1 MSEVGLRDTF
11 IPMAANPD
19 TAIPSSADKDPTSS
33 YRLHVVR
40 LASWLYLF
48 SLALIAVSTPLMH
61 DGGPDRAVIA
71 WILGTGLLAVVA
83 LRTIPWHVFRPAW
96 LLVMVV
102 VAVVHI
108 GVLVAH
114 TGRDDSPYFVLYSF
128 VIIVSDAYFQGPAL
142 LVAVMLVILGS
153 IGYDLLQRPIHFD
166 FDNIVNLPVYIAG
179 VFVTNLL
186 FRHLQERSEDTRR
199 QARYLEALYEAS
211 QLLHAESGTAELYRK
226 LLDVAR
232 RATGARYG
240 ELRTF
245 DDQDQLA
252 AFFHA
257 GLSPEEV
264 AILKTPPADVGVRG
278 TISLADPTV
287 RLDDLT
293 RDPSHRGYPA
303 GHPQMR
309 TFLGVAIRSGNRLL
323 GKLHLTE
330 KENGVPFTEEDE
342 ALVIAL
348 ARDAALAI
356 DKAKLLEKVEA
367 LATTDALTGLANR
380 RVFEQRLT
388 DELDRSNR
396 YGHSLG
402 LLMADVDDFKRV
414 NDTYGHAVGDVVL
427 QAIASILRRSV
438 REIDL
443 CVRYGGEEFAVIL
456 PHTDKEGGLP
466 VAERIRKAVTTVP
479 IVAGDDPAMTMTLS
493 IGVATYPEDGKTP
506 DQLVH
511 AADVALYRAKHLG
524 KNRVDTA
531 TARAA

>member
-1 MSEVGLRDTF
+1 MADSGLPTPAFSDGE
-11 IPMAANPD
+11 
-19 TAIPSSADKDPTSS
+19 PTST
-33 YRLHVVR
+33 YRLHVTR

-61 DGGPDRAVIA
+61 DGGPDRVVIA

-108 GVLVAH
+108 GVLVAY

-128 VIIVSDAYFQGPAL
+128 VIIVSGAYFQGPAL

-186 FRHLQERSEDTRR
+186 FRHLQERSEHTRR
-199 QARYLEALYEAS
+199 QARYLEALYDAS
-211 QLLHAESGTAELYRK
+211 QLLHAESETGDVYRK

-232 RATGARYG
+232 RATGARYAAI
-240 ELRTF
+240 RTL
-245 DDQDQLA
+245 DDEGQPA
-252 AFFHA
+252 TFFHA
-257 GLSPEEV
+257 GFSQEEV
-264 AILKTPPADVGVRG
+264 AGLKTPPADIGVLSA
-278 TISLADPTV
+278 ISLVHPTV

-293 RDPSHRGYPA
+293 RDPRHRGYPA
-303 GHPQMR
+303 GHPPMR
-309 TFLGVAIRSGNRLL
+309 TLLGVSIISGDRLF
-323 GKLHLTE
+323 GKLYLTE
-330 KENGVPFTEEDE
+330 KANGVPFTAEDE
-342 ALVIAL
+342 ALVTTL
-348 ARDAALAI
+348 VRDAALAV
-356 DKAKLLEKVEA
+356 DKATLLEKVET

-380 RVFEQRLT
+380 RVFGQRLK
-388 DELDRSNR
+388 DELDRANR

-402 LLMADVDDFKRV
+402 LLMADVDDFKKV
-414 NDTYGHAVGDVVL
+414 NDTYGHAVGDTVL
-427 QAIASILRRSV
+427 QAVASILRRSV

-443 CVRYGGEEFAVIL
+443 CVRYGGEEFAVVL
-456 PHTDKEGGLP
+456 PHTDKEGVLP
-466 VAERIRKAVTTVP
+466 VAERIREAVATVP
-479 IVAGDDPAMTMTLS
+479 IVAGDDPARTMTLS

-524 KNRVDTA
+524 KNRVETA